1 MVHGMAV
8 LPKTPARAS
17 VHAIVEG
24 ALLCGDLVPG
34 ATAQRLLD
42 GVRGHQSL
50 QSVPDPDA
58 RNEAPV
64 SFTVEGERIVLTVYG
79 RIDRLYGLSVVEE
92 IKTTLDAAPEDA
104 LPLHWAQAECYA
116 FMLCEKEGLSHID
129 VRITYLNLSSGEVT
143 RFTRSL
149 THAVLAERF
158 YGYVRPYLAHL
169 DELAAHRAEVALQM
183 KALAF
188 PFAQYR
194 AGQRELA
201 AEIFRTIRDKK
212 MLLAQAPT
220 GTGKTLAALFPALKG
235 IGEGFVERIFYLTAR
250 TTARR
255 AAFDAL
261 GLLPDSALRAI
272 ALYAREKVC
281 IHDAPLC
288 RTGTCPRQIGYYD
301 RLPQALAAAKALPG
315 RFDREAVRAL
325 ADEYELCP
333 FEFSLDLSLECD
345 VIVCDYNY
353 LFDPRVRLQRYAS
366 GSKQG
371 QVLLIDEAHNL
382 PDRAREMYSARLPG
396 KLIDRA
402 RRSIPQSARKGEL
415 YLSLRAL
422 RRTMEAAA
430 EEGEIPR
437 AEETPRPELTER
449 CEAVLCALQ
458 ESAEGD
464 PALCAQ
470 LRLELTGWVYQSAG
484 YDETCR
490 LLFEGGKSS
499 REITLYCTDAS
510 ARTGAVLR
518 RSRAAIL
525 FSATLTP
532 PEFYKTLCGM
542 KEDSACVH
550 LLSPFPP
557 ENLLVLHLPVSTRYK
572 AREATLPRVVSAVA
586 ALALSREKGNFITF
600 FPSYAYLRQA
610 AELLE
615 PLLDGKAE
623 LLIQTPEMDEEAR
636 AAFLSRFSPEPDGR
650 LLALCAMGG
659 VFSEGIDLPADR
671 LCGAA
676 VVGVGL
682 PQIGVER
689 DALRKRYD
697 EAYGDGYA
705 YAYVYPGVG
714 KVLQAAGRVIRSE
727 NDRGAL
733 LLIDDRYA
741 ADPYP
746 ALLPAQWTLRRVFT
760 DKQIAEQLRGF
771 WNQN

>member
-1 MVHGMAV
+1 M
-8 LPKTPARAS
+8 
-17 VHAIVEG
+17 
-24 ALLCGDLVPG
+24 
-34 ATAQRLLD
+34 
-42 GVRGHQSL
+42 
-50 QSVPDPDA
+50 
-58 RNEAPV
+58 
-64 SFTVEGERIVLTVYG
+64 
-79 RIDRLYGLSVVEE
+79 
-92 IKTTLDAAPEDA
+92 
-104 LPLHWAQAECYA
+104 
-116 FMLCEKEGLSHID
+116 
-129 VRITYLNLSSGEVT
+129 
-143 RFTRSL
+143 
-149 THAVLAERF
+149 
-158 YGYVRPYLAHL
+158 
-169 DELAAHRAEVALQM
+169 
-183 KALAF
+183 
-188 PFAQYR
+188 
-194 AGQRELA
+194 
-201 AEIFRTIRDKK
+201 
-212 MLLAQAPT
+212 
-220 GTGKTLAALFPALKG
+220 
-235 IGEGFVERIFYLTAR
+235 
-250 TTARR
+250 
-255 AAFDAL
+255 
-261 GLLPDSALRAI
+261 
-272 ALYAREKVC
+272 
-281 IHDAPLC
+281 
-288 RTGTCPRQIGYYD
+288 
-301 RLPQALAAAKALPG
+301 
-315 RFDREAVRAL
+315 
-325 ADEYELCP
+325 
-333 FEFSLDLSLECD
+333 
-345 VIVCDYNY
+345 
-353 LFDPRVRLQRYAS
+353 
-366 GSKQG
+366 
-371 QVLLIDEAHNL
+371 LLIDEAHNL

-402 RRSIPQSARKGEL
+402 RRSIPQSARKGDL

-422 RRTMEAAA
+422 RRAMEATA

-437 AEETPRPELTER
+437 AEENPRPELTER

-458 ESAEGD
+458 ESTEGD

-499 REITLYCTDAS
+499 RVITLYCTDAS

-586 ALALSREKGNFITF
+586 VLALSREKGNFITF

-615 PLLDGKAE
+615 PLLNGKAE

-659 VFSEGIDLPADR
+659 VFSEGVDLPADR

-705 YAYVYPGVG
+705 YAYVYPGIG

-741 ADPYP
+741 AEPYP
-746 ALLPAQWTLRRVFT
+746 ALLPAQWTLRRVFS